1 MGARSFML
9 ATRIPMARDGFE
21 EWLRTPLPGL
31 GIIENPSAMYTGWA
45 ADGAETDWDLTEVA
59 VHYPAAPAAIR
70 ADREKTPSQLLA
82 PRAAQ
87 GLTLLRHRDD
97 ALEAYLYDYHGEET
111 GTHTALL
118 MLAGAGR
125 FAPAGTESPVLYWG
139 GDVDPGL
146 PMNGDRPLAVLL
158 VGSTRSR
165 FVATYPLEALIAHLT
180 PVETDFLAATAAHG
194 ADDEHPGHVTDL
206 LDPVLRANQRAAP
219 PNDPLSTR

>member
-70 ADREKTPSQLLA
+70 ADRKKTPSQLLA

-111 GTHTALL
+111 GHPHRA
-118 MLAGAGR
+118 ADAGR
-125 FAPAGTESPVLYWG
+125 RGPLRPRRHRVPGPVLG
-139 GDVDPGL
+139 RRRRPRPAHERRPAPRGPPRRQHPL
-146 PMNGDRPLAVLL
+146 PLRRHLSARSPDRAPDTGRDRLSRPRPPPTEPTT
-158 VGSTRSR
+158 STP
-165 FVATYPLEALIAHLT
+165 AT
-180 PVETDFLAATAAHG
+180 
-194 ADDEHPGHVTDL
+194 
-206 LDPVLRANQRAAP
+206 
-219 PNDPLSTR
+219 